1 MTSFLLVSILFFV
14 LWLVFFLF
22 SNETRKEQLIMS
34 CVGLVLS
41 PGILIISAYDF
52 RNIISE
58 QTTSQIGIEDFIFV
72 FSFFGIA
79 AVIYQVLIGRHA
91 HKLRGSRYEME
102 HIGHWV
108 GHLALVFGLWAFVTL
123 VLIHVFTLSS
133 INGLIISGLLI
144 GMYIIADRHDLTMNA
159 LLSGL
164 FMAGL
169 VFIVEQIFFVRL
181 FPADAAAFWQFDTLS
196 GFVLGGVPLE
206 ELMWAAV
213 AGFTIGPLYEWL
225 RRYEL
230 K

>member
-1 MTSFLLVSILFFV
+1 MTSFLLVSILFFI

-34 CVGLVLS
+34 IVGLILS
-41 PGILIISAYDF
+41 PGILVVAAYDF
-52 RNIISE
+52 RNIISD
-58 QTTSQIGIEDFIFV
+58 QTTSHVGIEDFLFV

-79 AVIYQVLIGRHA
+79 AVIYQILVGRHA

-102 HIGHWV
+102 HIGHWI
-108 GHLALVFGLWAFVTL
+108 GHLALILGIWAFVTL
-123 VLIHVFTLSS
+123 MLIHVFALSS
-133 INGLIISGLLI
+133 VQSLIVGGLFI
-144 GMYIIADRHDLTMNA
+144 GIYIIADRHDLTMNA
-159 LLSGL
+159 LLSGI

-169 VFIVEQIFFVRL
+169 IFIIEQLFFVRL
-181 FPADAAAFWQFDTLS
+181 FPLDASTFWQFNALS
-196 GFVLGGVPLE
+196 SFVIGGIPME